1 VELAEFVS
9 VVAVVV
15 VVVVVVVFVA
25 VVAVRAPGR
34 AFFSVMSIRLVVVAS
49 GLILSAC
56 GGPKAPETEPMPMMG
71 GRRVI
76 LNDAN
81 AIARARSDSARL
93 PYVKA
98 DIDFM
103 SGMIPHHAQAIAM
116 AQMAPSRNAS
126 PAIMRLTGRIINAQQ
141 DEIVLM
147 QQWLADRRQ
156 PVPPADPRG
165 MKMVM
170 SGHEM
175 MHLMP
180 GMLSQAQMDSL
191 DRARGPVFDRLFLVY
206 MIQHHRGA
214 VSMVDVLF
222 GTPGA
227 GQDETV
233 FRFASDVH
241 TDQTTEIARMERMLD
256 EFNRGSTP

>member
-1 VELAEFVS
+1 
-9 VVAVVV
+9 
-15 VVVVVVVFVA
+15 
-25 VVAVRAPGR
+25 
-34 AFFSVMSIRLVVVAS
+34 MLV
-49 GLILSAC
+49 
-56 GGPKAPETEPMPMMG
+56 
-71 GRRVI
+71 
-76 LNDAN
+76 NDPAG
-81 AIARARSDSARL
+81 IARAKADSARL
-93 PYVKA
+93 PYIKA
-98 DIDFM
+98 DIEFM
-103 SGMIPHHAQAIAM
+103 AGMIPHHAQAVVM
-116 AQMAPSRNAS
+116 AKMAPTRGAS
-126 PAIMRLTGRIINAQQ
+126 PAIMRLTGRIINAQE

-156 PVPPADPRG
+156 PVPEADPRG
-165 MKMVM
+165 MKMNM
-170 SGHEM
+170 GGHEM

-233 FRFASDVH
+233 FKFASDVH
-241 TDQTTEIARMERMLD
+241 TDQTTEIARMEKMLE
-256 EFNRGSTP
+256 EFKP

>member
-1 VELAEFVS
+1 MTATGILTA
-9 VVAVVV
+9 
-15 VVVVVVVFVA
+15 
-25 VVAVRAPGR
+25 
-34 AFFSVMSIRLVVVAS
+34 
-49 GLILSAC
+49 LSAVLLLGC
-56 GGPKAPETEPMPMMG
+56 AGSKTPETQPMPMMG

-93 PYVKA
+93 PYVQA

-116 AQMAPSRNAS
+116 AKMAPKRDAS
-126 PAIMRLTGRIINAQQ
+126 PEIMRLTGRIINAQE

-222 GTPGA
+222 AVPGA

-241 TDQTTEIARMERMLD
+241 TDQTTEIARMERMLE
-256 EFNRGSTP
+256 EFKP

>member
-1 VELAEFVS
+1 MRTIA
-9 VVAVVV
+9 
-15 VVVVVVVFVA
+15 
-25 VVAVRAPGR
+25 
-34 AFFSVMSIRLVVVAS
+34 
-49 GLILSAC
+49 ILSLGVLAAC
-56 GGPKAPETEPMPMMG
+56 GGSKTPPATAPRQAPAPPMA
-71 GRRVI
+71 RVRI
-76 LNDAN
+76 NDPVG
-81 AIARARSDSARL
+81 IARARADSARL

-116 AQMAPSRNAS
+116 AKLAPTRGAS
-126 PAIMRLTGRIINAQQ
+126 PAILRLTGRIINAQQ

-156 PVPPADPRG
+156 PVPEADPRG
-165 MKMVM
+165 MKMTM
-170 SGHEM
+170 GGHEM

-191 DRARGPVFDRLFLVY
+191 DRARGPAFDRLFLLY

-214 VSMVDVLF
+214 VAMVDQLF
-222 GTPGA
+222 AVSGA

-241 TDQTTEIARMERMLD
+241 TDQSTEIARMQKML
-256 EFNRGSTP
+256 EEYNPQ